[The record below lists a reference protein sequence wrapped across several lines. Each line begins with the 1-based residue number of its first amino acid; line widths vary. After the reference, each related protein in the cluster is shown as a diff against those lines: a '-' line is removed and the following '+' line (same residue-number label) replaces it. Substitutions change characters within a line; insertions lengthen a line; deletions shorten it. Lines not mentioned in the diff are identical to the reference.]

1 MAEIRS
7 PLGAARCVGRGGA
20 PGNALRLRSLETFA
34 GHPEVERQLERRR
47 RAAAGEWDLTDEVVL
62 IGAGEPITVPG
73 RGDRTYPF
81 YAHSEYFYLTDRN
94 HPGGVLAFDPG
105 EGWFDFVTPITED
118 DRLWSGAPAEAQQ
131 GLTTAALAEW
141 LAARSGRTTAWLG
154 ASSPAAPS
162 SATLAEGLRAGLDRV
177 RRPKDTLELERM
189 RIAALATRAAFAAA
203 VPFLR
208 DGASE
213 RDVQIEL
220 ETAAFR
226 AGGDAMA
233 YDTII
238 GSGTN
243 SGVLH
248 FAPTARVLRTGE
260 LVLIDAGAEYRC
272 YASDITRTYPVD
284 GQFGSQQGELHAVVR
299 AAELAAIERCSPG
312 TEWREVHRTAALVIA
327 EGLVSAGILRGTAE
341 SLVQSGAVW
350 MFFPHGVGHLVGLGV
365 RDAGGM
371 LPERRDDP
379 PPFPHL
385 RIDLPLAPGMVVTV
399 EPGVYFVPAILQ
411 DSERRRR
418 HRDEVNWDLV
428 DRMLDFG
435 GIRIEDNVL
444 ITDGGH
450 EVITDVPLLG

>member
-1 MAEIRS
+1 VATTAES
-7 PLGAARCVGRGGA
+7 P
-20 PGNALRLRSLETFA
+20 EI
-34 GHPEVERQLERRR
+34 EQQLERRR
-47 RAAAGEWDLTDEVVL
+47 RAAASQWGLTDEVVL

-73 RGDRTYPF
+73 RGDPTYPF

-94 HPGGVLAFDPG
+94 LPGGVLGFDPA

-118 DRLWSGAPAEAQQ
+118 DRLWSGAPAHAQQ
-131 GLTTAALAEW
+131 GLTTAALGEW
-141 LAARSGRTTAWLG
+141 LAGRSARPTAWLG
-154 ASSPAAPS
+154 AAPPEARS
-162 SATLAEGLRAGLDRV
+162 DATLVADLRAGLDRV
-177 RRPKDTLELERM
+177 RRPKDAVELGRM
-189 RIAALATRAAFAAA
+189 RIAALASRAAFAAA

-208 DGASE
+208 DGVTE
-213 RDVQIEL
+213 REAQIEL

-243 SGVLH
+243 SAVLH
-248 FAPTARVLRTGE
+248 FAPSARVLRSGE
-260 LVLIDAGAEYRC
+260 LVLIDAGAEFRC
-272 YASDITRTYPVD
+272 YASDVTRTYPVD
-284 GQFGSQQGELHAVVR
+284 GRFGSAQQAELHAVVR
-299 AAELAAIERCSPG
+299 AAELASIERCGPG
-312 TEWREVHRTAALVIA
+312 TEWRDVHLTAALVIA
-327 EGLVSAGILRGTAE
+327 EGLIAAGVLRGTPD
-341 SLVQSGAVW
+341 SLVESGALW

-385 RIDLPLAPGMVVTV
+385 RIDLPLEPGMVVTV
-399 EPGVYFVPAILQ
+399 EPGLYFVPAILQ
-411 DSERRRR
+411 DAERRRL
-418 HRDEVNWDLV
+418 HRDEVDWDLV
-428 DRMLDFG
+428 DCMLDFG

-444 ITDGGH
+444 ITEGGY

>member
-1 MAEIRS
+1 
-7 PLGAARCVGRGGA
+7 
-20 PGNALRLRSLETFA
+20 LETA
-34 GHPEVERQLERRR
+34 AEHPEMERQLGRRR
-47 RAAAGEWDLTDEVVL
+47 QAVAAEWGLTDEVVL
-62 IGAGEPITVPG
+62 IGAGELITVPG
-73 RGDRTYPF
+73 RGDRAYPF

-94 HPGGVLAFDPG
+94 RPGGVLAFDPG
-105 EGWFDFVTPITED
+105 EGWLDFVTPITEE
-118 DRLWSGAPAEAQQ
+118 DRLWSGAPAEVQQ
-131 GLTTAALAEW
+131 GLTTAALADW
-141 LAARSGRTTAWLG
+141 LASRATRPAAWLG
-154 ASSPAAPS
+154 AAPPDARS
-162 SATLAEGLRAGLDRV
+162 SATLVENLRAGLNRV
-177 RRPKDTLELERM
+177 RRPKDPLELERM
-189 RIAALATRAAFAAA
+189 RIAALASRDAFAAA
-203 VPFLR
+203 VPLLR
-208 DGASE
+208 DGVSE
-213 RDVQIEL
+213 REVQIEL

-226 AGGDAMA
+226 GGGDAMA

-243 SGVLH
+243 SAVLH

-284 GQFGSQQGELHAVVR
+284 GRFGSRQQEELHGVVR
-299 AAELAAIERCSPG
+299 AAELAAIGRCSAG
-312 TEWREVHRTAALVIA
+312 TEWRDVHLTAALVIA
-327 EGLVSAGILRGTAE
+327 EGLVSAGILRGAPE

-365 RDAGGM
+365 RDAGGI

-385 RIDLPLAPGMVVTV
+385 RIDLPLQAGMVVTV

-411 DSERRRR
+411 DGERRRR
-418 HRDEVNWDLV
+418 YRSEVDWDVV